1 MTWGHVT
8 HNDANQHAGKGGAFK
23 MNNVHFTMKA
33 GSSVTTTMMGVMMK
47 IFIKCM
53 CLCHHHVYMYACMSC
68 ACRFLCFRFLNY
80 IVVVEC

>member
-8 HNDANQHAGKGGAFK
+8 HSDNDANQHAGKGGAFK

-53 CLCHHHVYMYACMSC
+53 CLCHHVYVYVCVYE
-68 ACRFLCFRFLNY
+68 LCVQVFVL
-80 IVVVEC
+80 